1 MKKLMAMAF
10 AGFVAVAAGGCASYA
25 GQDDMMKKDETM
37 KNEEMMKEE
46 EMMKKDKM
54 K

>member
-1 MKKLMAMAF
+1 MRKLLAMAF

-37 KNEEMMKEE
+37 EKE

>member
-1 MKKLMAMAF
+1 MSRLMTLVL
-10 AGFVAVAAGGCASYA
+10 AGCMVIAGGCASDM
-25 GQDDMMKKDETM
+25 QKDEMMKK
-37 KNEEMMKEE
+37 EEMIKKE